1 MAKCPKCSSRK
12 GKRQCPGLDAMI
24 CSACC
29 GEFRHTEI
37 HCPDDCVYLGQ
48 EQVHQQRRVEKS
60 RSQGRHFLKFLAEAV
75 SNEVQWRFSFLFFV
89 EVFAYNRRDGELT
102 DTEILGVLKD
112 LRQLFG
118 KIIIP
123 GQNPHP
129 LSVLFEAQCSEDGEL
144 KTRKGFSRE
153 DRLNALRL
161 MDKAISRKAGDGTR
175 HISGL
180 LDNFFAPLDLAA
192 DVGYVPAAAAHDP
205 RDLAPGGLAPGYRE
219 RPSGLILPPTSR

>member
-29 GEFRHTEI
+29 GEYRHAEI
-37 HCPDDCVYLGQ
+37 DCPEDCVYLGQ
-48 EQVHQQRRVEKS
+48 EPVHQQRRVEKS
-60 RSQGRHFLKFLAEAV
+60 RSQGRHFLKFLAQAV
-75 SNEVQWRFSFLFFV
+75 SDELQWRFSFCLFA
-89 EVFAYNRRDGELT
+89 EVFTYNQRSGAMT
-102 DTEILGVLKD
+102 DAEILGVLKD

-129 LSVLFEAQCSEDGEL
+129 VSAVFDERCGEDPEL
-144 KTRKGFSRE
+144 KTRDGFSAE
-153 DRLNALRL
+153 DRLNALGLLER
-161 MDKAISRKAGDGTR
+161 AISRKAGDDTR

-180 LDNFFAPLDLAA
+180 LDGFFAPLNLAT
-192 DVGYVPAAAAHDP
+192 DIGYAPGAAA
-205 RDLAPGGLAPGYRE
+205 PGPEEFDPGYRQ
-219 RPSGLILPPTSR
+219 RPSGLIVPPT

>member
-1 MAKCPKCSSRK
+1 MGKCPKCASRK

-29 GEFRHTEI
+29 GEYRHTEI
-37 HCPDDCVYLGQ
+37 DCPEDCVYLAQ
-48 EQVHQQRRVEKS
+48 EPVHQQRRVEKS
-60 RSQGRHFLKFLAEAV
+60 RSQGRHFLRFLAQAV
-75 SNEVQWRFSFLFFV
+75 SNELQWRFSFRLFV
-89 EVFAYNRRDGELT
+89 EVFAYNQRHGALT

-118 KIIIP
+118 RIIIP

-129 LSVLFEAQCSEDGEL
+129 LSVLFEAQCSEDEDL
-144 KTRKGFSRE
+144 KTRKGFSEE

-161 MDKAISRKAGDGTR
+161 LNGAISRKAGDATR

-180 LDNFFAPLDLAA
+180 LDDFFAPLDLAA
-192 DVGYVPAAAAHDP
+192 DVGYVPIAAAPDP
-205 RDLAPGGLAPGYRE
+205 REFSPGYRE
-219 RPSGLILPPTSR
+219 RPSGLIVPPA